1 MSFLVI
7 LTGGWFYN
15 KFSHESLCKANQIA
29 ERETKDR
36 AGETMLIWI
45 F

>member
-29 ERETKDR
+29 ELVAAESLDR
-36 AGETMLIWI
+36 FG
-45 F
+45 